1 MQRIMEVFTFL
12 DKIKYLTHIAYRF
25 LRHLR
30 YSTHPSLITPG
41 PSISDNRSMFL
52 KTYGHVC

>member
-1 MQRIMEVFTFL
+1 MEVFTFL

-52 KTYGHVC
+52 KTYGHVY